1 MQLKKILKKNA
12 IYRIFISLPFIFFM
26 TYLFFRNFIRSI
38 EFTLTMFI
46 TGYILNITYEYI
58 YESKTIKKKYLIYG
72 SWFLFMIAGCITLK
86 YTLS

>member
-58 YESKTIKKKYLIYG
+58 YESKTIKRKPIIYG
-72 SWFLFMIAGCITLK
+72 SWFLLMIAGCITLK